1 MGGRAASK
9 KPARTEAGKAEGVRE
24 RYSFPHPCFLEELT
38 HGELEPS
45 AGAVTL
51 DVLVQR
57 EAVGEAQVA
66 HGRTPAQFEADR
78 LLQVAEGIG
87 SLLGVDVVADVE
99 ERHEGDAHFRMERPD
114 VFEVQEAHAVAA
126 DFVVVLG
133 IARGKVFRVITTD
146 GVDAADEEAVEYG
159 DRLVGVFEHAAD
171 AATPMEDVVRVTEQ
185 GVERLQ
191 FTDRLEEVVVT
202 ADTAAAVFHRDAAHH
217 TGRGTFARVGG
228 VVGDAGAYDAREVL
242 ALVFLV
248 GAGGR
253 VGNVEQGVAVETVAN
268 GHRGVLANG
277 MEEADGIT
285 DGLLLEVIPF
295 FPDGVAVVA
304 ETEIG
309 IVDAR
314 VDERQVQIRGLAGYE
329 TLQAER
335 VAAAEQVALLDAAAH
350 AELVEGRVAHA
361 AHDGA
366 GAVFLQVDAEI
377 DLIVL
382 VRGNDGGVGLGKV
395 AEAVQALVGAAQL
408 GAVELVPVGKA

>member
-1 MGGRAASK
+1 MPPMKKRSK
-9 KPARTEAGKAEGVRE
+9 
-24 RYSFPHPCFLEELT
+24 
-38 HGELEPS
+38 
-45 AGAVTL
+45 
-51 DVLVQR
+51 
-57 EAVGEAQVA
+57 
-66 HGRTPAQFEADR
+66 
-78 LLQVAEGIG
+78 
-87 SLLGVDVVADVE
+87 
-99 ERHEGDAHFRMERPD
+99 
-114 VFEVQEAHAVAA
+114 
-126 DFVVVLG
+126 
-133 IARGKVFRVITTD
+133 
-146 GVDAADEEAVEYG
+146 YG

-202 ADTAAAVFHRDAAHH
+202 ADTAAAYSIETRPPHR
-217 TGRGTFARVGG
+217 TWTFARVGG

-242 ALVFLV
+242 ALVFPV

-309 IVDAR
+309 VVDAR
-314 VDERQVQIRGLAGYE
+314 VDERQVQIRRLAGHE

-350 AELVEGRVAHA
+350 A
-361 AHDGA
+361 DW
-366 GAVFLQVDAEI
+366 
-377 DLIVL
+377 
-382 VRGNDGGVGLGKV
+382 
-395 AEAVQALVGAAQL
+395 
-408 GAVELVPVGKA
+408 

>member
-1 MGGRAASK
+1 M
-9 KPARTEAGKAEGVRE
+9 
-24 RYSFPHPCFLEELT
+24 
-38 HGELEPS
+38 
-45 AGAVTL
+45 
-51 DVLVQR
+51 
-57 EAVGEAQVA
+57 
-66 HGRTPAQFEADR
+66 
-78 LLQVAEGIG
+78 
-87 SLLGVDVVADVE
+87 
-99 ERHEGDAHFRMERPD
+99 
-114 VFEVQEAHAVAA
+114 
-126 DFVVVLG
+126 
-133 IARGKVFRVITTD
+133 
-146 GVDAADEEAVEYG
+146 
-159 DRLVGVFEHAAD
+159 
-171 AATPMEDVVRVTEQ
+171 VRVAEQ

-202 ADTAAAVFHRDAAHH
+202 ADTPAAVFHRDAAHH

-248 GAGGR
+248 GARGR

-285 DGLLLEVIPF
+285 DGLLLEVIPL

-314 VDERQVQIRGLAGYE
+314 VDERQVQIRGLAGHE

-382 VRGNDGGVGLGKV
+382 VSGNDGGVGLGKV

-408 GAVELVPVGKA
+408 GAVELVPVGKAQFTEDDVVAGTGVALRDHAADMHLLLLVRHIEDVDDAFLIVLRGVHIDFGKGVAVIAVEVGEGLPSSE